1 MSAFDPKRTQAL
13 IAPVVSLLRAR
24 LLQGRRDIGH
34 DCAHRSVADAGRA
47 VCATAGLYLPAALS
61 RRFEGYEGLRVHT
74 VDERPAKPATNMQTY
89 LCLHGEPTWAYLY
102 RKMIPVF
109 LAAGH
114 RVVAPDFL
122 GFGRSDKPVKD
133 AVYTFG
139 FHRDMLLRLIE
150 QLDLQNVT
158 MVVQDWGGLLGLT
171 LPMEMPERFKRLL
184 VMNATIAVG
193 ASPSA
198 GFDNWK
204 AYVKANPDFDVARLM
219 RRTTPVLS
227 EAEAEA
233 YSAPFPDTRYKAG
246 VRRFPELVMVSP
258 EMEGVDISRRAAKWW
273 PHEWSGQTFMVV
285 GMKDP
290 VLGPPVMAALR
301 KQIRGCPSPLEIPDG
316 GHFVQEWGRRS
327 RKPPLLRLPRLREC
341 PLPALSGHRLVHR
354 KCLLL
359 TQSGHWA

>member
-1 MSAFDPKRTQAL
+1 MTAL
-13 IAPVVSLLRAR
+13 IEALRTPEER
-24 LLQGRRDIGH
+24 FVQLPGYTFRPH
-34 DCAHRSVADAGRA
+34 
-47 VCATAGLYLPAALS
+47 YLDDLK
-61 RRFEGYEGLRVHT
+61 GYEGLRVHT

-114 RVVAPDFL
+114 RVVAPDFV

-150 QLDLQNVT
+150 RLDLQNVT

-193 ASPSA
+193 ASPST

-219 RRTTPVLS
+219 RRTH
-227 EAEAEA
+227 
-233 YSAPFPDTRYKAG
+233 AG
-246 VRRFPELVMVSP
+246 LERSGGQSLLRAVP
-258 EMEGVDISRRAAKWW
+258 RRALQGGRTTLSRA
-273 PHEWSGQTFMVV
+273 GDGV
-285 GMKDP
+285 
-290 VLGPPVMAALR
+290 AR
-301 KQIRGCPSPLEIPDG
+301 DG
-316 GHFVQEWGRRS
+316 GRR
-327 RKPPLLRLPRLREC
+327 RLAARR
-341 PLPALSGHRLVHR
+341 
-354 KCLLL
+354 
-359 TQSGHWA
+359 

>member
-1 MSAFDPKRTQAL
+1 MTAL
-13 IAPVVSLLRAR
+13 IEALRTPEER
-24 LLQGRRDIGH
+24 FVKLPNYTFRPH
-34 DCAHRSVADAGRA
+34 
-47 VCATAGLYLPAALS
+47 YLDDLK
-61 RRFEGYEGLRVHT
+61 GYEGLRVHT
-74 VDERPAKPATNMQTY
+74 VDERPVKPATNMQTY

-150 QLDLQNVT
+150 RLDLRNVT
-158 MVVQDWGGLLGLT
+158 LVVQDWGGLLGLT
-171 LPMEMPERFKRLL
+171 LPMEVPERFKRLL

-204 AYVKANPDFDVARLM
+204 SYVKANPDFDVARLM

-233 YSAPFPDTRYKAG
+233 YSAPFPDARYKAG
-246 VRRFPELVMVSP
+246 VRRFP
-258 EMEGVDISRRAAKWW
+258 
-273 PHEWSGQTFMVV
+273 
-285 GMKDP
+285 
-290 VLGPPVMAALR
+290 
-301 KQIRGCPSPLEIPDG
+301 
-316 GHFVQEWGRRS
+316 
-327 RKPPLLRLPRLREC
+327 
-341 PLPALSGHRLVHR
+341 
-354 KCLLL
+354 
-359 TQSGHWA
+359 

>member
-1 MSAFDPKRTQAL
+1 
-13 IAPVVSLLRAR
+13 
-24 LLQGRRDIGH
+24 
-34 DCAHRSVADAGRA
+34 
-47 VCATAGLYLPAALS
+47 
-61 RRFEGYEGLRVHT
+61 
-74 VDERPAKPATNMQTY
+74 MQTY

-150 QLDLQNVT
+150 RLDLQNVT

-219 RRTTPVLS
+219 RRTTPV
-227 EAEAEA
+227 
-233 YSAPFPDTRYKAG
+233 
-246 VRRFPELVMVSP
+246 
-258 EMEGVDISRRAAKWW
+258 
-273 PHEWSGQTFMVV
+273 
-285 GMKDP
+285 
-290 VLGPPVMAALR
+290 
-301 KQIRGCPSPLEIPDG
+301 
-316 GHFVQEWGRRS
+316 
-327 RKPPLLRLPRLREC
+327 
-341 PLPALSGHRLVHR
+341 
-354 KCLLL
+354 
-359 TQSGHWA
+359 